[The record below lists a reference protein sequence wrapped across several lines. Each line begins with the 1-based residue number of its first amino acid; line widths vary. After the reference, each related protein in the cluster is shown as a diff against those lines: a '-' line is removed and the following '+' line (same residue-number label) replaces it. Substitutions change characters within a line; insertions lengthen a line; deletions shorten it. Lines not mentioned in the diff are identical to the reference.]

1 MPDAGDAGRSI
12 RKLPDAPWSAHCCA
26 RPTVSLQTLER
37 SHEYVRACVQT
48 DRKACVQ
55 TDRRADG
62 QACVQ
67 TDRRACRKACVQ
79 TDRRADGR
87 TGVRAERRAER
98 RACRRTGVQ
107 KGVRADGQK
116 GVRAER
122 RAERRACRRTGVQT
136 DRRASLAQTDRHAQ
150 EVTAIH
156 RRSLLPLTTLNTTAE
171 RKGEGRE
178 RRRKIYEGGVHLT
191 QRCGSRV
198 M

>member
-55 TDRRADG
+55 TD
-62 QACVQ
+62 
-67 TDRRACRKACVQ
+67 
-79 TDRRADGR
+79 
-87 TGVRAERRAER
+87 
-98 RACRRTGVQ
+98 
-107 KGVRADGQK
+107 
-116 GVRAER
+116 R

>member
-48 DRKACVQ
+48 DM
-55 TDRRADG
+55 RADG
-62 QACVQ
+62 H
-67 TDRRACRKACVQ
+67 
-79 TDRRADGR
+79 
-87 TGVRAERRAER
+87 
-98 RACRRTGVQ
+98 ACRRT
-107 KGVRADGQK
+107 
-116 GVRAER
+116 
-122 RAERRACRRTGVQT
+122 CVQT

>member
-1 MPDAGDAGRSI
+1 M
-12 RKLPDAPWSAHCCA
+12 
-26 RPTVSLQTLER
+26 
-37 SHEYVRACVQT
+37 
-48 DRKACVQ
+48 
-55 TDRRADG
+55 RADG
-62 QACVQ
+62 QKGVRADGQ
-67 TDRRACRKACVQ
+67 ACRKACVQ
-79 TDRRADGR
+79 TDRRA
-87 TGVRAERRAER
+87 
-98 RACRRTGVQ
+98 CRRTGVQ
-107 KGVRADGQK
+107 TDRRADGRT

>member
-55 TDRRADG
+55 TDRRA
-62 QACVQ
+62 
-67 TDRRACRKACVQ
+67 
-79 TDRRADGR
+79 
-87 TGVRAERRAER
+87 ER

-107 KGVRADGQK
+107 KGVRADGQ
-116 GVRAER
+116 
-122 RAERRACRRTGVQT
+122 ACRRTGVQT

>member
-55 TDRRADG
+55 TDRRA
-62 QACVQ
+62 
-67 TDRRACRKACVQ
+67 CR
-79 TDRRADGR
+79 R
-87 TGVRAERRAER
+87 TGVRADGQKGVRAER

-107 KGVRADGQK
+107 KGVRADGQ
-116 GVRAER
+116 
-122 RAERRACRRTGVQT
+122 ACRRTCVQT